1 MRVLYYNGHQA
12 LAFEDIL
19 MFRELGWEVFP
30 MGAYF
35 PGLPPRSPFR
45 PALPWSDSELRWAA
59 DFHADGC
66 SFKEALEPK
75 PRLTRRFV
83 ERFDVVVYVYDVDLI
98 ETEWEALSA
107 RPVVWRTIGQISP
120 AHEQKAA
127 GLRARGLRIVR
138 WAMTERRVPFYAG
151 DDGVIRSSKDGR
163 MHLEWLDSDSPFIL
177 TCSNAFRLRYPG
189 EYAFFDAA
197 VGDLPAVVTGDANAG
212 LPRCIGVVD
221 FIRQIGM
228 MQLARGYFY
237 CHGSAIP
244 YTLNFVEAWMTGT
257 PVIALDR
264 DARVDGCDLQYNE
277 VSDLV
282 EDGVT
287 GFLVSTP
294 AEGADACR
302 RLLDDAELA
311 RTVAQASRARAEA
324 VFGRETI
331 AAQWSDF
338 MNRLA

>member
-1 MRVLYYNGHQA
+1 LYYNGHQA

-35 PGLPPRSPFR
+35 PGQPPRSPFR
-45 PALPWSDSELRWAA
+45 PALPWSGQDMRWAA
-59 DFHADGC
+59 HFHADGC
-66 SFKEALEPK
+66 SFEEGVEPK

-98 ETEWEALSA
+98 EAEWEVLSK

-127 GLRARGLRIVR
+127 GLRAHGLRIAR
-138 WAMTERRVPFYAG
+138 WAMTERRAPLYAG
-151 DDGVIRSSKDGR
+151 DDEVIRCSKDGR
-163 MHLEWLDSDSPFIL
+163 MHLPWRDSAMPFIL

-189 EYAFFDAA
+189 EYAFFDEA
-197 VGDLPAVVTGDANAG
+197 VGELPSVVTGDANAG

-221 FIRQIGM
+221 FIRQIGL
-228 MQLARGYFY
+228 MQVARGYFY

-244 YTLNFVEAWMTGT
+244 YTLNFVEAWITGT
-257 PVIALDR
+257 PVIALAR
-264 DARVDGCDLQYNE
+264 DACVDGCNLEYNE

-282 EDGVT
+282 EHGST
-287 GFLVSTP
+287 GFLVRTP

-302 RLLDDAELA
+302 MLLQDAGLA
-311 RTVAQASRARAEA
+311 GAVAAASRARAEV

-331 AAQWSDF
+331 SEQWSGF
-338 MNRLA
+338 LNRVA